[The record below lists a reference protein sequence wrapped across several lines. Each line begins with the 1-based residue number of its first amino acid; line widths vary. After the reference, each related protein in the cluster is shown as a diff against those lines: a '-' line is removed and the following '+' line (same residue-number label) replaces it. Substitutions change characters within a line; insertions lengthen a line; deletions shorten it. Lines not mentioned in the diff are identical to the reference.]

1 MPTVPQS
8 PFRRSNPDYGF
19 TLIEIVA
26 VLVLL
31 GILAATAA
39 PKFFDLGA
47 GSKRL
52 AAGTALN
59 EAQVRINARFS
70 RLMYAGLTCAD
81 AVKSVNTLALV
92 ADKTQGDEARFGSF
106 LLSPAEKKI
115 PEEGLAVSVRMAD
128 DKDHVFQP
136 GSVYVPACAKNENKD
151 SDDDKFPVTPNLP
164 DNSSDKN
171 ETNDDNASS
180 GTENGSSGD
189 NESGSSGSSS
199 ESGNSTSTGGGG
211 SSGSGTQGNLDPA
224 LADVKVF
231 DWEAVESTVT
241 LPAGQLVLYAGKY
254 YVAKMTAV
262 VDTVANKPVGDD
274 ALTGYFVEVNARKVL
289 TELSCRA
296 AEPCKPGT
304 LYKDALSGKVYAY
317 VGTVDLYSPTFS
329 ETGSEWVALLVG
341 KEIEN

>member
-1 MPTVPQS
+1 MPN
-8 PFRRSNPDYGF
+8 RSDTGF
-19 TLIEIVA
+19 TLIEIIA
-26 VLVLL
+26 VLVLM
-31 GILAATAA
+31 GILAAAA

-70 RLMYAGLTCAD
+70 RLMYAGLTCED

-92 ADKTQGDEARFGSF
+92 ADKADGGEARFGSF
-106 LLSPAEKKI
+106 LLSPAEKEI
-115 PEEGLAVSVRMAD
+115 PEEGLAVSVRMVD

-136 GSVYVPACAKNENKD
+136 GKLYVPACVKYENKD
-151 SDDDKFPVTPNLP
+151 SDDDKFPVAPGSP

-180 GTENGSSGD
+180 GTENGGSGD
-189 NESGSSGSSS
+189 NESGSSGSD
-199 ESGNSTSTGGGG
+199 NSTSTGGG
-211 SSGSGTQGNLDPA
+211 SPSGSGAQWNVDPA
-224 LADVKVF
+224 LTGVKVF
-231 DWEAVESTVT
+231 DWGSLESTVT
-241 LPAGQLVLYAGKY
+241 LPAGQLVLYDGKY

-274 ALTGYFVEVNARKVL
+274 ALTGYFVAVNAKQVL

-296 AEPCKPGT
+296 ADPCKPGT

-329 ETGSEWVALLVG
+329 ETGSEWIALLVG
-341 KEIEN
+341 KETEN

>member
-1 MPTVPQS
+1 MQI
-8 PFRRSNPDYGF
+8 RRNAGF
-19 TLIEIVA
+19 TLIEIIA
-26 VLVLL
+26 VLVLM
-31 GILAATAA
+31 GILAAVAT

-70 RLMYAGLTCAD
+70 RLMYAGLTCED

-92 ADKTQGDEARFGSF
+92 ADKADGGEARFGSF
-106 LLSPAEKKI
+106 LLSPAEKEI

-136 GSVYVPACAKNENKD
+136 GKLYVPACVKYENKD
-151 SDDDKFPVTPNLP
+151 SDDDKFPVTPGSP

-180 GTENGSSGD
+180 GTENGGFGD
-189 NESGSSGSSS
+189 NESGSSGSD
-199 ESGNSTSTGGGG
+199 NSTSTGGGG
-211 SSGSGTQGNLDPA
+211 SSGSGSQGNLDPA

-231 DWEAVESTVT
+231 DWGSLESTVT
-241 LPAGQLVLYAGKY
+241 LPAGQLVLFDGKY

-262 VDTVANKPVGDD
+262 MDTVANKPVGDD
-274 ALTGYFVEVNARKVL
+274 ALSGYFVEVNVKKVL

-296 AEPCKPGT
+296 TDPCKPGI
-304 LYKDALSGKVYAY
+304 LYKDALSGKVFAY
-317 VGTVDLYSPTFS
+317 VGTVDLYSPMFS
-329 ETGSEWVALLVG
+329 ETGSEWITLLTG
-341 KEIEN
+341 KETEN

>member
-1 MPTVPQS
+1 MPTSAQRHKS
-8 PFRRSNPDYGF
+8 QSNPDYGF

-70 RLMYAGLTCAD
+70 RLMYAGLTCED

-106 LLSPAEKKI
+106 LLSPAEKEI
-115 PEEGLAVSVRMAD
+115 TEEGLDVSVRMAD
-128 DKDHVFQP
+128 DTDHVFQP

-151 SDDDKFPVTPNLP
+151 SDDDKFPVTPGSP

-180 GTENGSSGD
+180 GTGNGGSGESGGSDSGNGS
-189 NESGSSGSSS
+189 
-199 ESGNSTSTGGGG
+199 GNDSSTSTGGGG
-211 SSGSGTQGNLDPA
+211 SSGSSSRGNLDPA
-224 LADVKVF
+224 LAEVKVF
-231 DWEAVESTVT
+231 DWGSLESMVT
-241 LPAGQLVLYAGKY
+241 LPAGQLVLFDGKY

-274 ALTGYFVEVNARKVL
+274 ALTGYFVEVNAKQVL
-289 TELSCRA
+289 TELLCRA
-296 AEPCKPGT
+296 TDPCKPGT
-304 LYKDALSGKVYAY
+304 LYKDALSGKVFAY

-329 ETGSEWVALLVG
+329 ETGSEWIALLVG
-341 KEIEN
+341 KETEN

>member
-1 MPTVPQS
+1 MQTSAQRHKS
-8 PFRRSNPDYGF
+8 QGNPDYGF

-47 GSKRL
+47 GSRRL

-70 RLMYAGLTCAD
+70 RLMYAGLSCED
-81 AVKSVNTLALV
+81 AVKSVNSLALV
-92 ADKTQGDEARFGSF
+92 ADRTQGDEARFGSF
-106 LLSPAEKKI
+106 LLSPAGKEI
-115 PEEGLAVSVRMAD
+115 TDEGLAVSVRMAD

-151 SDDDKFPVTPNLP
+151 SDDDKFTVTPGSP

-180 GTENGSSGD
+180 GTENGGSGD
-189 NESGSSGSSS
+189 NESGSSGSD
-199 ESGNSTSTGGGG
+199 NSTLTGGGG
-211 SSGSGTQGNLDPA
+211 SVGNGSHGHLDPA

-231 DWEAVESTVT
+231 DWGSVESTVT
-241 LPAGQLVLYAGKY
+241 LPAGQLVLYDGKY

-274 ALTGYFVEVNARKVL
+274 ALIGYFVEVNAKQVL
-289 TELSCRA
+289 TELACRA
-296 AEPCKPGT
+296 TNPCKPGT
-304 LYKDALSGKVYAY
+304 LYKDALSDKVFVYA
-317 VGTVDLYSPTFS
+317 GTVDLYSPTFS
-329 ETGSEWVALLVG
+329 ETGSEWIALLVG
-341 KEIEN
+341 K

>member
-1 MPTVPQS
+1 MQI
-8 PFRRSNPDYGF
+8 RRNAGF
-19 TLIEIVA
+19 TLIEIIA
-26 VLVLL
+26 VLVLM
-31 GILAATAA
+31 GILAAVAT

-70 RLMYAGLTCAD
+70 RLMYAGLTCED

-92 ADKTQGDEARFGSF
+92 ADKAEGDEARFGSF
-106 LLSPAEKKI
+106 LLSPAEKEI
-115 PEEGLAVSVRMAD
+115 PEAGLAVSVRMVD
-128 DKDHVFQP
+128 DSDQVFQP
-136 GSVYVPACAKNENKD
+136 GSVYVPACVKYENKD
-151 SDDDKFPVTPNLP
+151 SNDDKFPVTPDSP

-180 GTENGSSGD
+180 GTENGGSG
-189 NESGSSGSSS
+189 
-199 ESGNSTSTGGGG
+199 ESGNGNAGNGSDSDQSTSTGGGG
-211 SSGSGTQGNLDPA
+211 SSGSGSQGNLDPA
-224 LADVKVF
+224 LTRVKVF
-231 DWEAVESTVT
+231 DWGSVETTVT
-241 LPAGQLVLYAGKY
+241 LPAGQLVLYDGKY

-262 VDTVANKPVGDD
+262 IDTVANKPVGDG
-274 ALTGYFVEVNARKVL
+274 ALTGYFVAVNAKQVL

-296 AEPCKPGT
+296 ADPCKPGT

-329 ETGSEWVALLVG
+329 ETGSEWITLLTG
-341 KEIEN
+341 KETEN

>member
-1 MPTVPQS
+1 MPN
-8 PFRRSNPDYGF
+8 RSDTGF
-19 TLIEIVA
+19 TLIEIIA
-26 VLVLL
+26 VLVLM
-31 GILAATAA
+31 GILAAAA
-39 PKFFDLGA
+39 TPKFLDLEA

-70 RLMYAGLTCAD
+70 RLMYAGLTCEE

-92 ADKTQGDEARFGSF
+92 ADKADGDEARFGSF
-106 LLSPAEKKI
+106 LLSPAEKEI
-115 PEEGLAVSVRMAD
+115 PEEGQAVSVRMAD
-128 DKDHVFQP
+128 NKDHVFQP
-136 GSVYVPACAKNENKD
+136 GKLYVPACAKYENKD

-164 DNSSDKN
+164 DNSVDKN
-171 ETNDDNASS
+171 ETNDDNAAT
-180 GTENGSSGD
+180 GTENGGSGA

-211 SSGSGTQGNLDPA
+211 SSASGSQGNLDPA
-224 LADVKVF
+224 LTGVKVF
-231 DWEAVESTVT
+231 DWGSLESTVT
-241 LPAGQLVLYAGKY
+241 LPAGQLLLYDGKY

-274 ALTGYFVEVNARKVL
+274 ALTGYFVAVNAKQVL

-296 AEPCKPGT
+296 ADPCKPGT
-304 LYKDALSGKVYAY
+304 LYKDALFGKVYAY

-329 ETGSEWVALLVG
+329 ETGGEWVALLVG
-341 KEIEN
+341 KETEN

>member
-1 MPTVPQS
+1 MPTSAQRHKS
-8 PFRRSNPDYGF
+8 QSNPDYGF

-70 RLMYAGLTCAD
+70 RLMYAGLTCED

-92 ADKTQGDEARFGSF
+92 ADKTQGDEAQFGSF
-106 LLSPAEKKI
+106 LLSPAGKEITEK
-115 PEEGLAVSVRMAD
+115 GLAVSVRMAD

-136 GSVYVPACAKNENKD
+136 GSVYVPACAKYENKD
-151 SDDDKFPVTPNLP
+151 SDDDKFPVTPGSP

-180 GTENGSSGD
+180 GTENGGSEENGSG
-189 NESGSSGSSS
+189 NAGSD
-199 ESGNSTSTGGGG
+199 NSTSTGEGG
-211 SSGSGTQGNLDPA
+211 SSGSGSQGNLDPA
-224 LADVKVF
+224 LTDVKVF

-241 LPAGQLVLYAGKY
+241 LPTGQLVLYDGKY

-262 VDTVANKPVGDD
+262 VDTVANKPVGDY
-274 ALTGYFVEVNARKVL
+274 ALTGYFVEVNAKQVL

-296 AEPCKPGT
+296 TDPCKPGT
-304 LYKDALSGKVYAY
+304 LYKDALSGKVFAY

-329 ETGSEWVALLVG
+329 ETGSEWIALLVG
-341 KEIEN
+341 KETEN

>member
-1 MPTVPQS
+1 MPTSAQRHKS
-8 PFRRSNPDYGF
+8 QSNPDYGF

-31 GILAATAA
+31 GMLAATAA

-70 RLMYAGLTCAD
+70 RLMYAGLSCED

-92 ADKTQGDEARFGSF
+92 ADKTQGDEAQFGSF
-106 LLSPAEKKI
+106 LLSPAGKEITEK
-115 PEEGLAVSVRMAD
+115 GLAVSVRMAD
-128 DKDHVFQP
+128 DKDHIFQP

-151 SDDDKFPVTPNLP
+151 SDDDKFTVTPDSP
-164 DNSSDKN
+164 DNSGNKN

-180 GTENGSSGD
+180 GTENGDFGTSG
-189 NESGSSGSSS
+189 
-199 ESGNSTSTGGGG
+199 SGNSDGGSGNDSSSSTGGGG
-211 SSGSGTQGNLDPA
+211 SAGNGSPGHLDPA
-224 LADVKVF
+224 LADAKVF
-231 DWEAVESTVT
+231 DWGSVESTVT
-241 LPAGQLVLYAGKY
+241 LPAGQLVLYDGKY

-274 ALTGYFVEVNARKVL
+274 ALTGCFVEVNP
-289 TELSCRA
+289 TEVVTALECRA
-296 AEPCKPGT
+296 SAPCRPGM
-304 LYKDALSGKVYAY
+304 LYKDEVSGKVFAY
-317 VGTVDLYSPTFS
+317 VGMVDLYSPMFS
-329 ETGSEWVALLVG
+329 ETGNEWVALLVG
-341 KEIEN
+341 KETEN

>member
-1 MPTVPQS
+1 MQTSVQRNKS
-8 PFRRSNPDYGF
+8 QGNPDYGF
-19 TLIEIVA
+19 TLIEIIA

-39 PKFFDLGA
+39 PKFIDLGA

-52 AAGTALN
+52 VAGTALN

-70 RLMYAGLTCAD
+70 RLMYAGLTCED
-81 AVKSVNTLALV
+81 AMKSVNTLALV

-106 LLSPAEKKI
+106 LLSPAGKEI
-115 PEEGLAVSVRMAD
+115 TEEGLAVSVRIAD

-136 GSVYVPACAKNENKD
+136 GKVFVPACAKYENKD
-151 SDDDKFPVTPNLP
+151 SDDDKFPVTPDSP

-180 GTENGSSGD
+180 GTENGGSEENGSG
-189 NESGSSGSSS
+189 NAGSD
-199 ESGNSTSTGGGG
+199 NSTSTGGGE
-211 SSGSGTQGNLDPA
+211 SSGSGSQGNLDPA

-231 DWEAVESTVT
+231 DWGSLESTVT
-241 LPAGQLVLYAGKY
+241 LPAGQLVLYDGKY

-274 ALTGYFVEVNARKVL
+274 SLMGYFVEVNPTEVV
-289 TELSCRA
+289 TELECRGA
-296 AEPCKPGT
+296 SPCKPGL
-304 LYKDALSGKVYAY
+304 LYNDAFSGKVFAY

-329 ETGSEWVALLVG
+329 ETEADWVALV
-341 KEIEN
+341 

>member
-1 MPTVPQS
+1 MPN
-8 PFRRSNPDYGF
+8 RSDTGF
-19 TLIEIVA
+19 TLIEIIA
-26 VLVLL
+26 VLVLM
-31 GILAATAA
+31 GILAAAAA

-70 RLMYAGLTCAD
+70 RLMYAGLTCED

-92 ADKTQGDEARFGSF
+92 ADKADGDEARFGSF
-106 LLSPAEKKI
+106 LLSPAEKEI
-115 PEEGLAVSVRMAD
+115 PETGLVVSVRMVD

-136 GSVYVPACAKNENKD
+136 GSVYIPACVKYEDKD
-151 SDDDKFPVTPNLP
+151 SNDDKFPVTPDSP

-180 GTENGSSGD
+180 GTENGGSG
-189 NESGSSGSSS
+189 
-199 ESGNSTSTGGGG
+199 ESGNGNAGNGSDSDQPTSTGGGG
-211 SSGSGTQGNLDPA
+211 SSGSSSQGNLDPA
-224 LADVKVF
+224 LTGVKVF
-231 DWEAVESTVT
+231 DWGSLESTVT
-241 LPAGQLVLYAGKY
+241 LPAGQLVLYDGKY
-254 YVAKMTAV
+254 YIAKMTAV

-274 ALTGYFVEVNARKVL
+274 ALTGYFVEVNAKQVL
-289 TELSCRA
+289 KELSCRA
-296 AEPCKPGT
+296 TDPCKPGI
-304 LYKDALSGKVYAY
+304 LYKDVLSGKVFAY

-341 KEIEN
+341 KETEN

>member
-1 MPTVPQS
+1 MPSSAKRHQS
-8 PFRRSNPDYGF
+8 QGNPDYGF

-39 PKFFDLGA
+39 PKFFDLGT

-70 RLMYAGLTCAD
+70 RLMYAGLTCED

-92 ADKTQGDEARFGSF
+92 ADKTERDEARFGSF
-106 LLSPAEKKI
+106 LLSPAEKEI
-115 PEEGLAVSVRMAD
+115 PEAGLAVSVRMVD

-151 SDDDKFPVTPNLP
+151 SDDDKFTVTPGSP

-171 ETNDDNASS
+171 ETNDDNAAS
-180 GTENGSSGD
+180 GTENGGSGE
-189 NESGSSGSSS
+189 NGSGNVGNSSGSD
-199 ESGNSTSTGGGG
+199 NSTSTGGGG

-224 LADVKVF
+224 LAGVKVF
-231 DWEAVESTVT
+231 DWGSVESTVT
-241 LPAGQLVLYAGKY
+241 LPAGQLVLYDGKY

-262 VDTVANKPVGDD
+262 VDTVANKPEGDD
-274 ALTGYFVEVNARKVL
+274 ALTGYFLEVNAKQVL

-296 AEPCKPGT
+296 TDPCKPGT
-304 LYKDALSGKVYAY
+304 PYKDALSGKVFAY
-317 VGTVDLYSPTFS
+317 VGAVDLYSPTFS
-329 ETGSEWVALLVG
+329 ETDSEWVALLVG
-341 KEIEN
+341 KETEN

>member
-1 MPTVPQS
+1 MQI
-8 PFRRSNPDYGF
+8 RRNAGF
-19 TLIEIVA
+19 TLIEIIA
-26 VLVLL
+26 VLVLM
-31 GILAATAA
+31 GILATVAT

-70 RLMYAGLTCAD
+70 RLMYAGLTCED

-92 ADKTQGDEARFGSF
+92 ADKAEGEEARFGSF
-106 LLSPAEKKI
+106 LLSPAEKEI
-115 PEEGLAVSVRMAD
+115 PEAGLAVSVRMAD

-136 GSVYVPACAKNENKD
+136 GSVYVPSCVKYENKD
-151 SDDDKFPVTPNLP
+151 SNDDKFPVTPDSP

-171 ETNDDNASS
+171 ETNDDNTSS
-180 GTENGSSGD
+180 GTENSGSGD
-189 NESGSSGSSS
+189 DGSGNAGSGSGNDQSS
-199 ESGNSTSTGGGG
+199 STGGGG
-211 SSGSGTQGNLDPA
+211 SSGSGSQSNLDPA
-224 LADVKVF
+224 LVGVKIF
-231 DWEAVESTVT
+231 DWKSVESTVT

-317 VGTVDLYSPTFS
+317 VGTMDLYSPTFS
-329 ETGSEWVALLVG
+329 ETGSEWITLLTG
-341 KEIEN
+341 KETEN

>member
-1 MPTVPQS
+1 MQI
-8 PFRRSNPDYGF
+8 RRDAGF
-19 TLIEIVA
+19 TLIEIIA
-26 VLVLL
+26 VLVLM
-31 GILAATAA
+31 GILAAAAA
-39 PKFFDLGA
+39 PKFFDLGT

-59 EAQVRINARFS
+59 EAQIRINARFS
-70 RLMYAGLTCAD
+70 RLMYAGLTCGD

-92 ADKTQGDEARFGSF
+92 ADKAEGDEARFGSF
-106 LLSPAEKKI
+106 LLSPAEKEI
-115 PEEGLAVSVRMAD
+115 PEAGLAVSVRMAD

-136 GSVYVPACAKNENKD
+136 GSVYVPACVKYENKD
-151 SDDDKFPVTPNLP
+151 SNDDKFPVAPGSP

-180 GTENGSSGD
+180 GTENGGSGD

-211 SSGSGTQGNLDPA
+211 SSGSGSQGNLDSA
-224 LADVKVF
+224 LTGVKVF
-231 DWEAVESTVT
+231 DWESVESTVT
-241 LPAGQLVLYAGKY
+241 LSTGQLVLYAGKY

-274 ALTGYFVEVNARKVL
+274 ALTGYFVAVNAKQVL
-289 TELSCRA
+289 TELSCWA
-296 AEPCKPGT
+296 TDPCKPGM
-304 LYKDALSGKVYAY
+304 LYKDALSGKVFAY

-329 ETGSEWVALLVG
+329 ETGGEWVALLTG
-341 KEIEN
+341 KETEN

>member
-1 MPTVPQS
+1 MQI
-8 PFRRSNPDYGF
+8 RRNAGF
-19 TLIEIVA
+19 TLIEIIA
-26 VLVLL
+26 VLVLM
-31 GILAATAA
+31 GILATVAT

-70 RLMYAGLTCAD
+70 RLMYAGLTCED

-92 ADKTQGDEARFGSF
+92 ADKAEGEEARFGSF
-106 LLSPAEKKI
+106 LLSPAEKEI
-115 PEEGLAVSVRMAD
+115 PEAGLAVSVRMAD

-136 GSVYVPACAKNENKD
+136 GSVYVPACVKYENKD
-151 SDDDKFPVTPNLP
+151 SNDDKFPVTPDSP

-171 ETNDDNASS
+171 ETNDDNTSS
-180 GTENGSSGD
+180 GTENSGSGD
-189 NESGSSGSSS
+189 DGSGNAGSGSGNDQSS
-199 ESGNSTSTGGGG
+199 STGGGG
-211 SSGSGTQGNLDPA
+211 SSGSGSQSNLDPA
-224 LADVKVF
+224 LVGVKIF
-231 DWEAVESTVT
+231 DWKSVESTVT

-329 ETGSEWVALLVG
+329 ETGSEWITLLTG
-341 KEIEN
+341 KETEN

>member
-1 MPTVPQS
+1 MQI
-8 PFRRSNPDYGF
+8 RRDAGF
-19 TLIEIVA
+19 TLIESIA
-26 VLVLL
+26 VLVLM
-31 GILAATAA
+31 GILAAVAT

-70 RLMYAGLTCAD
+70 RLMYAGLTCED

-92 ADKTQGDEARFGSF
+92 ADKADGGEARFGNF
-106 LLSPAEKKI
+106 LLSPAEKEI
-115 PEEGLAVSVRMAD
+115 PEAGLTVSVRMAD

-136 GSVYVPACAKNENKD
+136 GSVYVPACVKYENKD
-151 SDDDKFPVTPNLP
+151 SDDDKFPVAPGSP

-171 ETNDDNASS
+171 ETNDDNTSS
-180 GTENGSSGD
+180 GTENSGSGD
-189 NESGSSGSSS
+189 DGSGNAGSGSGNDQSS
-199 ESGNSTSTGGGG
+199 STGGGG
-211 SSGSGTQGNLDPA
+211 SSGSGSQSNLDPA
-224 LADVKVF
+224 LVGVKIF
-231 DWEAVESTVT
+231 DWKSVESTVT

-329 ETGSEWVALLVG
+329 ETGSEWITLLTG
-341 KEIEN
+341 KETEN

>member
-1 MPTVPQS
+1 MQI
-8 PFRRSNPDYGF
+8 RRNAGF
-19 TLIEIVA
+19 TLIEIIA
-26 VLVLL
+26 VLVLM
-31 GILAATAA
+31 GILAAVAT

-70 RLMYAGLTCAD
+70 RLMYAGLTCED

-92 ADKTQGDEARFGSF
+92 ADKAERDEARFGSF
-106 LLSPAEKKI
+106 LLLPAEKEI
-115 PEEGLAVSVRMAD
+115 PEAGLAVSVRMAD

-136 GSVYVPACAKNENKD
+136 GSVYVPACVKYENKD
-151 SDDDKFPVTPNLP
+151 SNDDKFPVTPDLP
-164 DNSSDKN
+164 DNSSGKN
-171 ETNDDNASS
+171 ETNDDNTSS
-180 GTENGSSGD
+180 GTENGGSG
-189 NESGSSGSSS
+189 
-199 ESGNSTSTGGGG
+199 ESGNGNAGNGSDSDQSTSTGGGG
-211 SSGSGTQGNLDPA
+211 SSGSGSQSNLDPA
-224 LADVKVF
+224 LAGVKVF
-231 DWEAVESTVT
+231 DWESVESTVT
-241 LPAGQLVLYAGKY
+241 LPAGQLLLYDGKY

-274 ALTGYFVEVNARKVL
+274 ALTGYFVAVNAKQVL

-296 AEPCKPGT
+296 ADPCKPGT

-329 ETGSEWVALLVG
+329 ETGSEWIALLVG
-341 KEIEN
+341 K

>member
-1 MPTVPQS
+1 MQI
-8 PFRRSNPDYGF
+8 RRNAGF
-19 TLIEIVA
+19 TLIEIIA
-26 VLVLL
+26 VLVLM
-31 GILAATAA
+31 GILAAVAT

-70 RLMYAGLTCAD
+70 RLMYAGLTCED

-92 ADKTQGDEARFGSF
+92 ADKAEGDEARFGSF
-106 LLSPAEKKI
+106 LLSPAEKEI
-115 PEEGLAVSVRMAD
+115 PEAGLAVSVRMAD

-136 GSVYVPACAKNENKD
+136 GSIYVPACVKYSN
-151 SDDDKFPVTPNLP
+151 DDKFPVTPDSP

-180 GTENGSSGD
+180 GTENGGSGD
-189 NESGSSGSSS
+189 DG
-199 ESGNSTSTGGGG
+199 SGNAGNGSGNDQSTSTGGGG
-211 SSGSGTQGNLDPA
+211 SSVSGSQGNLDPA
-224 LADVKVF
+224 LAGVKIF
-231 DWEAVESTVT
+231 DWESVESTVT

-254 YVAKMTAV
+254 YVAKITAV

-274 ALTGYFVEVNARKVL
+274 ALTGYFVEVNAKQVL

-296 AEPCKPGT
+296 TDPCKPGM
-304 LYKDALSGKVYAY
+304 LYKDALSGKVFAY

-329 ETGSEWVALLVG
+329 ETGSEWIALLVG
-341 KEIEN
+341 K

>member
-1 MPTVPQS
+1 MPSSAKRHKSQG
-8 PFRRSNPDYGF
+8 NPDYGF

-39 PKFFDLGA
+39 PKFFDLGT

-70 RLMYAGLTCAD
+70 RLMYAGLTCED

-92 ADKTQGDEARFGSF
+92 ADKTQGDEAQFGSF
-106 LLSPAEKKI
+106 LLSPAGKEITEK
-115 PEEGLAVSVRMAD
+115 GLAVSVRMAD

-151 SDDDKFPVTPNLP
+151 SDDDKFTVTPGSP

-180 GTENGSSGD
+180 GTENGGSGD
-189 NESGSSGSSS
+189 NESGSSGSD
-199 ESGNSTSTGGGG
+199 NSTSTGGGG

>member
-1 MPTVPQS
+1 MPTSAQRHKS
-8 PFRRSNPDYGF
+8 QGNPDYGF

-47 GSKRL
+47 GSRRL

-70 RLMYAGLTCAD
+70 RLMYAGLSCED
-81 AVKSVNTLALV
+81 AVKSVNSLALV
-92 ADKTQGDEARFGSF
+92 ADRTQGDEARFGSF
-106 LLSPAEKKI
+106 LLSPAGKEI
-115 PEEGLAVSVRMAD
+115 TDEGLAVSVRMAD

-151 SDDDKFPVTPNLP
+151 SDDDKFTVTPGSP

-180 GTENGSSGD
+180 GTENGGSGD
-189 NESGSSGSSS
+189 NESGSSGSD
-199 ESGNSTSTGGGG
+199 NSTLTGGGG
-211 SSGSGTQGNLDPA
+211 SVGNGSHGHLDPA

-231 DWEAVESTVT
+231 DWGSVESTVT
-241 LPAGQLVLYAGKY
+241 LPAGQLVLFDGKY

-262 VDTVANKPVGDD
+262 VDTVTNKPVGDD
-274 ALTGYFVEVNARKVL
+274 ALTGYFVAVDVSKVV
-289 TELSCRA
+289 TELECRA
-296 AEPCKPGT
+296 AAPCKPGM
-304 LYKDALSGKVYAY
+304 LYKDELSGKVFAY

-329 ETGSEWVALLVG
+329 ETRGEWIALLVG
-341 KEIEN
+341 KETEN

>member
-1 MPTVPQS
+1 M
-8 PFRRSNPDYGF
+8 
-19 TLIEIVA
+19 IEIIA

-39 PKFFDLGA
+39 PKFIDLGA

-70 RLMYAGLTCAD
+70 RLMYAGLTCED

-106 LLSPAEKKI
+106 LLSPAGKEI
-115 PEEGLAVSVRMAD
+115 TDEGLAVSVRMAE
-128 DKDHVFQP
+128 DKDHVFLP
-136 GSVYVPACAKNENKD
+136 GSVYVPACAKYENKD
-151 SDDDKFPVTPNLP
+151 SDDDKFPVTPGSP

-180 GTENGSSGD
+180 GTENGGSEENGSG
-189 NESGSSGSSS
+189 NAGSD
-199 ESGNSTSTGGGG
+199 NSTSTGGGE
-211 SSGSGTQGNLDPA
+211 SSGSGSQGNLDPA

-231 DWEAVESTVT
+231 DWESVESTVT
-241 LPAGQLVLYAGKY
+241 LPAGQLLLYDGKY

-262 VDTVANKPVGDD
+262 VDTVENKPVGDD
-274 ALTGYFVEVNARKVL
+274 ALTGYFVAVNAKQVL

-296 AEPCKPGT
+296 ADPCKPGT
-304 LYKDALSGKVYAY
+304 LYKDALFGKVYAY

-329 ETGSEWVALLVG
+329 ETGGEWVALLVG
-341 KEIEN
+341 KSTEN

>member
-1 MPTVPQS
+1 MPTSAQRHKS
-8 PFRRSNPDYGF
+8 QSNPDYGF

-70 RLMYAGLTCAD
+70 RLMYAGLTCED

-92 ADKTQGDEARFGSF
+92 ADKTQGDEAQFGSF
-106 LLSPAEKKI
+106 LLSPAGKEITEK
-115 PEEGLAVSVRMAD
+115 GLAVSVRMAD

-136 GSVYVPACAKNENKD
+136 GSVYVPACAKYENKD
-151 SDDDKFPVTPNLP
+151 SDDDKFPVTPGSP

-180 GTENGSSGD
+180 GTENGGSEENGSG
-189 NESGSSGSSS
+189 NAGSD
-199 ESGNSTSTGGGG
+199 NSTSTGEGG
-211 SSGSGTQGNLDPA
+211 SSGSGSQGNLDPA
-224 LADVKVF
+224 LTDVKVF

-241 LPAGQLVLYAGKY
+241 LPTGQLVLYDGKY

-262 VDTVANKPVGDD
+262 VDTVANKPVGDY
-274 ALTGYFVEVNARKVL
+274 ALTGYFVEVNAKQVL

-296 AEPCKPGT
+296 TDPCKPGT
-304 LYKDALSGKVYAY
+304 LYKDALSGKVFAY
-317 VGTVDLYSPTFS
+317 VGTVDLYSPTFL
-329 ETGSEWVALLVG
+329 ETGSEWIALLVG
-341 KEIEN
+341 KETEN

>member
-1 MPTVPQS
+1 MPTS
-8 PFRRSNPDYGF
+8 AKCHRSQGNPDYGF

-70 RLMYAGLTCAD
+70 RLMYAGLTCED

-92 ADKTQGDEARFGSF
+92 ADKTHGDEARFGSF
-106 LLSPAEKKI
+106 LLSPAEKEI

-136 GSVYVPACAKNENKD
+136 GKLYVPACAKYENKG
-151 SDDDKFPVTPNLP
+151 SNDDKFPVTPGSP

-180 GTENGSSGD
+180 GTENGGSGD
-189 NESGSSGSSS
+189 NESGSSGSD
-199 ESGNSTSTGGGG
+199 NSTSTGGGG

>member
-1 MPTVPQS
+1 MPN
-8 PFRRSNPDYGF
+8 RSDAGF
-19 TLIEIVA
+19 TLIEIIA
-26 VLVLL
+26 VLVLM
-31 GILAATAA
+31 GILAAAA
-39 PKFFDLGA
+39 TPKFLDLGA

-52 AAGTALN
+52 AAETALN

-70 RLMYAGLTCAD
+70 RLMYAGLTCGD

-92 ADKTQGDEARFGSF
+92 ADKTERGEARFGSF
-106 LLSPAEKKI
+106 LLSPAEKEI
-115 PEEGLAVSVRMAD
+115 PETGLVVSVRMVD
-128 DKDHVFQP
+128 DKDHMFQP
-136 GSVYVPACAKNENKD
+136 GSVYIPACVKYEDKD
-151 SDDDKFPVTPNLP
+151 SNDDKFPVTPDSP

-180 GTENGSSGD
+180 GTENGGSGD
-189 NESGSSGSSS
+189 NEGGSSGSSS
-199 ESGNSTSTGGGG
+199 ESSNPTATGGGG
-211 SSGSGTQGNLDPA
+211 SSGSGSQGNLDPA
-224 LADVKVF
+224 QTGVKVF
-231 DWEAVESTVT
+231 DWGSLESTVT
-241 LPAGQLVLYAGKY
+241 LPAGQLVLYDGKY

-296 AEPCKPGT
+296 ADPCKPGT

-329 ETGSEWVALLVG
+329 ETGGEWVALLVG
-341 KEIEN
+341 KETEN

>member
-1 MPTVPQS
+1 MQI
-8 PFRRSNPDYGF
+8 RRDAGF
-19 TLIEIVA
+19 TLIEIIA
-26 VLVLL
+26 VLVLM
-31 GILAATAA
+31 GILAAAAA
-39 PKFFDLGA
+39 PKFFDLGT

-59 EAQVRINARFS
+59 EAQIRINARFS
-70 RLMYAGLTCAD
+70 RLMYAGLTCGD

-92 ADKTQGDEARFGSF
+92 ADKAEGDEARFGSF
-106 LLSPAEKKI
+106 LLSPAEKEI
-115 PEEGLAVSVRMAD
+115 PEAGLAVSVRMAD

-136 GSVYVPACAKNENKD
+136 GSVYVPACVKYENKD
-151 SDDDKFPVTPNLP
+151 SNDDKFPVAPGSP

-180 GTENGSSGD
+180 GTENGGSGD

-211 SSGSGTQGNLDPA
+211 SSGSGSQGNLDSA
-224 LADVKVF
+224 LTGVKVF
-231 DWEAVESTVT
+231 DWESVESTVT
-241 LPAGQLVLYAGKY
+241 LSTGQLVLYAGKY

-274 ALTGYFVEVNARKVL
+274 ALTGYFVAVNAKQVL

-296 AEPCKPGT
+296 TDPCKPGT
-304 LYKDALSGKVYAY
+304 IYKDALSGKVFAY

-329 ETGSEWVALLVG
+329 ETGSEWIALLVG
-341 KEIEN
+341 KETEN

>member
-1 MPTVPQS
+1 MPN
-8 PFRRSNPDYGF
+8 RSDTGF
-19 TLIEIVA
+19 TLIEIIA
-26 VLVLL
+26 VLVLM
-31 GILAATAA
+31 GILAAAA

-70 RLMYAGLTCAD
+70 RLMYAGLTCED

-92 ADKTQGDEARFGSF
+92 ADKADGGEARFGSF
-106 LLSPAEKKI
+106 LLSPAEKEI
-115 PEEGLAVSVRMAD
+115 PEEGLAVSVRMVD

-136 GSVYVPACAKNENKD
+136 GKLYVPACVKYENKD
-151 SDDDKFPVTPNLP
+151 SDDDKFPVAPGSP

-180 GTENGSSGD
+180 GTENGGSGD
-189 NESGSSGSSS
+189 NESGSSGSD
-199 ESGNSTSTGGGG
+199 NSTSTGGG
-211 SSGSGTQGNLDPA
+211 SPSVSGSQGNLDPA
-224 LADVKVF
+224 LTGVKVF
-231 DWEAVESTVT
+231 DWGSLESTVT
-241 LPAGQLVLYAGKY
+241 LPAGQLVLYDGKY

-274 ALTGYFVEVNARKVL
+274 ALTGYFVAVNAKQVL

-296 AEPCKPGT
+296 ADPCKPGT

-329 ETGSEWVALLVG
+329 ETGSEWIALLVG
-341 KEIEN
+341 KETEN

>member
-1 MPTVPQS
+1 MLTLAERHKSQ
-8 PFRRSNPDYGF
+8 SNPDCGF

-39 PKFFDLGA
+39 PKFIDLEA

-52 AAGTALN
+52 VAGTALN

-70 RLMYAGLTCAD
+70 RLMYAGLSCED

-92 ADKTQGDEARFGSF
+92 ADRTQGDEARFGSF
-106 LLSPAEKKI
+106 LLSPAGKEI
-115 PEEGLAVSVRMAD
+115 TEDGLAVSVRMAD

-151 SDDDKFPVTPNLP
+151 SDDDKFTVTPGSP

-180 GTENGSSGD
+180 GTENGGSGD

-211 SSGSGTQGNLDPA
+211 SSVSGSQGNLDPA
-224 LADVKVF
+224 LTGVKVF
-231 DWEAVESTVT
+231 DWGSLESTVT
-241 LPAGQLVLYAGKY
+241 LPAGQLVLYDGKY

-274 ALTGYFVEVNARKVL
+274 ALSGYFVEVNAKQVL

-296 AEPCKPGT
+296 TDPCKPGT
-304 LYKDALSGKVYAY
+304 LYKDALSGKVFAY

-329 ETGSEWVALLVG
+329 ETRADWVALV
-341 KEIEN
+341 